1 MCTCVIICKDLIL
14 SQISQR
20 DIEVWNERLGCN
32 DDETHAQSMSKK
44 IPGWV
49 SRLGLGSVGL
59 PPDK

>member
-1 MCTCVIICKDLIL
+1 M
-14 SQISQR
+14 
-20 DIEVWNERLGCN
+20 DIEVWNERLGYRGI
-32 DDETHAQSMSKK
+32 DDETHPQSMSKK